1 MRGREE
7 KGVDTRIATEMISHA
22 WENTYDVAVVVSGDR
37 DFVPVVEFLQTK
49 GRNVIQAGF
58 PPKGAF
64 LRQACWGSI
73 DLAAKLGG
81 LRKVQDI
88 TSDSCR
94 S

>member
-22 WENTYDVAVVVSGDR
+22 WENTVVSADR